1 MDGTYSRNTSYET
14 NLLGYHSAS
23 LGFRIHDWYF
33 CTYKSVSKKW
43 SNMKHYIIGIVLSW
57 CMYELAVG
65 DIDRMSR
72 IIEMKSL
79 AKSRM
84 LNYTVS

>member
-1 MDGTYSRNTSYET
+1 
-14 NLLGYHSAS
+14 
-23 LGFRIHDWYF
+23 
-33 CTYKSVSKKW
+33 
-43 SNMKHYIIGIVLSW
+43 MKHYIIGTVLSW

-65 DIDRMSR
+65 DIDRIGR
-72 IIEMKSL
+72 AIEMKSL